1 MSKKS
6 IQIDPALFNLNGGKK
21 AGRKSKRS
29 AEDTQ
34 KKKDMMMNVSNKS
47 VKDILLAKLK
57 AYKKSKQST
66 MKKSLDNQESN
77 QSHQQRINEDFLS
90 KIKKR
95 KQQTAK
101 NVNLGTPQEFN
112 VVSSNYPST
121 PTKLYVDPDKSA
133 SWNISNNEN
142 ENHSSLYDEFSLNG
156 QENIMIPDKPKYGIL
171 KNGSQPTI
179 RSYRNT
185 MKNLIHKKNPPP
197 SNEQKIHLEIERKL
211 NVGRNKTLKKCGVF
225 IKSNAAKQQMEALK
239 TELRKR
245 PIKTV
250 KNYLKSQN
258 LIKYGTQ
265 APQKLLREIYE
276 TSNLLGN
283 VENRNS
289 KVLVENYLEN
299 EENILS

>member
-6 IQIDPALFNLNGGKK
+6 IQIDPALFNLSGGRRV
-21 AGRKSKRS
+21 GRKPKRT
-29 AEDTQ
+29 AEETQ
-34 KKKDMMMNVSNKS
+34 KKKEMMMNVSNKS

-57 AYKKSKQST
+57 AYKKKKQNT
-66 MKKSLDNQESN
+66 MKRTLENDDSGQH
-77 QSHQQRINEDFLS
+77 HQQKINEDFLS

-112 VVSSNYPST
+112 VLPSTYQST
-121 PTKLYVDPDKSA
+121 PTSINMNPTHFSSQISTQSVLNHDVQAPSVYDNNVG
-133 SWNISNNEN
+133 NI
-142 ENHSSLYDEFSLNG
+142 Y
-156 QENIMIPDKPKYGIL
+156 IPDKPKYGIL

-179 RSYRNT
+179 RTFRNT
-185 MKNLIHKKNPPP
+185 MKNLIHKKIPSP

-211 NVGRNKTLKKCGVF
+211 NVGRNKTLKKCGIF
-225 IKSNAAKQQMEALK
+225 IKSNLSKQETDTLK

-250 KNYLKSQN
+250 KNYLKKQN
-258 LIKYGTQ
+258 LIKYGSN

-283 VENRNS
+283 VENKNS
-289 KVLVENYLEN
+289 NVLVENFLEK
-299 EENILS
+299 EENIMI